1 MKRGYTLQS
10 LLAITTVISLLYASF
25 SQAQSSVPGQDQAN
39 LGFGTVI
46 SDAAVL
52 NLVQRHGVRLQTV
65 FMWTAGFSGTHRA
78 YEAKSAEA
86 LLQEARAKTVE
97 SFEKSLQNSPR
108 ALQHFVQQHT
118 EEEVLANE
126 GLQTQARSLLS
137 LRANFQ
143 TALAA
148 AQQGG
153 PLIYAIEVSGDTAS
167 IERLRGDSLV
177 KAFQRAAVTGGR
189 VVTPQTPKPA
199 AYESLYL
206 DPAVQ
211 ALSAQAVYQQLQAL
225 ATTTVPKEGD
235 Q

>member
-1 MKRGYTLQS
+1 MERGYTLQS
-10 LLAITTVISLLYASF
+10 FWSITVIISLFYAGF

-39 LGFGTVI
+39 VGFGTVI
-46 SDAAVL
+46 SDAEVL
-52 NLVQRHGVRLQTV
+52 NLVQRHGVVPQAV

-97 SFEKSLQNSPR
+97 SFEKSLQSNPI

-118 EEEVLANE
+118 EEEVLASE

-148 AQQGG
+148 ARQGG

-189 VVTPQTPKPA
+189 VVTPLTPKPA
-199 AYESLYL
+199 AYEILYL
-206 DPAVQ
+206 NQ
-211 ALSAQAVYQQLQAL
+211 
-225 ATTTVPKEGD
+225 TTED
-235 Q
+235 